1 MSLLPDLSFDVHD
14 VGYVAYMMV
23 ITVVLLLLL
32 SYIFSSY
39 KLFIKSKKQVA
50 EFDGPWSHWL
60 KGNIKDVSTYNQ
72 FPGPFRKTLVSEV
85 GLPNKDYYYLS
96 CTSLQIITKLSAV
109 ISVGSTVGIVRMWE
123 MERPHASFN
132 LHTKMA
138 ILFHTRVLI

>member
-1 MSLLPDLSFDVHD
+1 MGVLNDALLSARLTQILCLNQNVTMSLLPDLSFDVHD

-60 KGNIKDVSTYNQ
+60 KGNIKDVSTINFQ
-72 FPGPFRKTLVSEV
+72 DP
-85 GLPNKDYYYLS
+85 
-96 CTSLQIITKLSAV
+96 
-109 ISVGSTVGIVRMWE
+109 SVK
-123 MERPHASFN
+123 H
-132 LHTKMA
+132 L
-138 ILFHTRVLI
+138 